1 MAKIYFEKLTRL
13 MTDLEIEK
21 QVDVQLEVKHF
32 FSGAAL
38 YANEVICIS
47 WSPAGLAFKLP
58 ESEVI
63 ELISCGKASP
73 LRYFAKGH
81 VKKGY
86 VAFENPEVEN
96 NSENNSHWEEYFLKA
111 IEQVT

>member
-1 MAKIYFEKLTRL
+1 MAKIYFEKLTLL
-13 MTDLEIEK
+13 MTDLELEK
-21 QVDVQLEVKHF
+21 QVDIQLEVKHF

-58 ESEVI
+58 ESEVV
-63 ELISCGKASP
+63 ELISRGKARP

-86 VAFENPEVEN
+86 VVFENPDMEN
-96 NSENNSHWEEYFLKA
+96 DSQWEEYFLKA
-111 IEQVT
+111 IGQVT

>member
-1 MAKIYFEKLTRL
+1 MAKIYFEKLNRL
-13 MTDLEIEK
+13 ITDLEIEK

-32 FSGAAL
+32 FNGATL
-38 YANEVICIS
+38 YANEVTCIS

-58 ESEVI
+58 ESEVA
-63 ELISCGKASP
+63 ELIRSGKGSS

-81 VKKGY
+81 IKKGY
-86 VAFENPEVEN
+86 VTFENPEVEN
-96 NSENNSHWEEYFLKA
+96 DSHWEEYFLKA

>member
-1 MAKIYFEKLTRL
+1 

-58 ESEVI
+58 ESEVV
-63 ELISCGKASP
+63 ELINSGKARP
-73 LRYFAKGH
+73 LRYFAKGYAKKGN

-86 VAFENPEVEN
+86 VAFENPDMEN
-96 NSENNSHWEEYFLKA
+96 NSQWQEYFLKA
-111 IEQVT
+111 IGQVT

>member
-1 MAKIYFEKLTRL
+1 
-13 MTDLEIEK
+13 MTDLELEK

-47 WSPAGLAFKLP
+47 WSPMGLAFKIP
-58 ESEVI
+58 ESEVV
-63 ELISCGKASP
+63 ELISCGEARP
-73 LRYFAKGH
+73 LRYFPKGH

-86 VAFENPEVEN
+86 VMFENPDMEN
-96 NSENNSHWEEYFLKA
+96 NSRWVEYFLKA
-111 IEQVT
+111 IEQVS